1 LSHEHQPNLCVVPG
15 CEENPKARRL
25 RKVLRITTASN
36 VAYGVLQIAT
46 GMLTGSSAALSD
58 GVHNAVDV
66 FSHGAHTATHVKEQ
80 DLADEHSE
88 LNERKVQR
96 RRKLAALAIT
106 AGALI
111 AGGQAV
117 DHFVNRESEPLN
129 QIALYVELGGLAL
142 NGALAGAVWLNNDK
156 SRAAVDSFKHDAA
169 DTAISVV
176 AVTSIYANQF
186 IAGADAVGGM
196 VGAAASLWVAKEV
209 WQDKHSH
216 EHEHDATTITAEL
229 R

>member
-1 LSHEHQPNLCVVPG
+1 MSHEHQPNLCVVPG
-15 CEENPKARRL
+15 CEENPKARSL

-46 GMLTGSSAALSD
+46 GVITGSSAALSD

-80 DLADEHSE
+80 DLADDYSD

-96 RRKLAALAIT
+96 RRKAAAI
-106 AGALI
+106 AIAARALL

-117 DHFVNRESEPLN
+117 DHYVNREAEPLN
-129 QIALYVELGGLAL
+129 EIALYVELGGLAM

-156 SRAAVDSFKHDAA
+156 SRAAVDSLKHDIA

-176 AVTSIYANQF
+176 AVTSIALNPLLP
-186 IAGADAVGGM
+186 GADAVGGM

-209 WQDKHSH
+209 W
-216 EHEHDATTITAEL
+216 
-229 R
+229 